1 MRLTLLGATGSV
13 GASAVDVMLRHPD
26 LMTAFALVGHSNVQR
41 ILELVA
47 LLAPEWVIMTDEN
60 AALEL
65 KGQLPPNVRLD
76 AGMDAAVAAVEAVET
91 DVVLAAMV
99 GSAGLPATLAAVK
112 AGKKVCLANKE
123 TLVTAGHIVMRAA
136 ADSGAE
142 IIPVD
147 SEHVGVAQCLQGHDR
162 HSIEKIVLTA
172 SGGPFLDRGIESLH
186 SIKPAEAIAHPNWN
200 MGAKISVDSATMMN
214 KALELIEAKW
224 LFDILPEKLGVLIHP
239 QSIVHALVH
248 YRDGS
253 VMAQLAEPDM
263 RAPVAYA
270 LQASPRIQSGTATL
284 DLSKHGRL
292 EFFPVD
298 LDRFPAMSLVRTV
311 MGGKA
316 SLAIAFNA
324 ANEVANRAFLE
335 NKLSFT
341 AIVHLVSEVLE
352 ETENMNAADL
362 ETVFFLDAE
371 ARRAADLKLM
381 ASPFSKWRK
390 S

>member
-13 GASAVDVMLRHPD
+13 GASTVDVMLRHPE

-41 ILELVA
+41 MQELVA
-47 LLAPEWVIMTDEN
+47 LLDPEWVIMTDEK

-65 KGQLPPNVRLD
+65 KGKLSPDVRLD
-76 AGMDAAVAAVEAVET
+76 TGMDAAVAAVEAEET

-99 GSAGLPATLAAVK
+99 GSAGLPATLAAVR

-123 TLVTAGHIVMRAA
+123 TLVTAGHIVMQAA
-136 ADSGAE
+136 AESGAE

-162 HSIEKIVLTA
+162 SSIEKIVLTA
-172 SGGPFLDRGIESLH
+172 SGGPFLDRDIKSLH

-224 LFDILPEKLGVLIHP
+224 LFDILPEQLGVLIHP
-239 QSIVHALVH
+239 QSIIHALVH

-270 LQASPRIQSGTATL
+270 LQAFPRIHSGTAML

-298 LDRFPAMSLVRTV
+298 LDRFPAMRLVRTV
-311 MGGKA
+311 MRGKA

-335 NKLSFT
+335 NKLPFT
-341 AIVHLVSEVLE
+341 AIVHLVNEVLE
-352 ETENMNAADL
+352 ETENMDAADL
-362 ETVFFLDAE
+362 ETVFFLDAD
-371 ARRAADLKLM
+371 ARRLAGLKLV
-381 ASPFSKWRK
+381 APSSANWGKI
-390 S
+390 